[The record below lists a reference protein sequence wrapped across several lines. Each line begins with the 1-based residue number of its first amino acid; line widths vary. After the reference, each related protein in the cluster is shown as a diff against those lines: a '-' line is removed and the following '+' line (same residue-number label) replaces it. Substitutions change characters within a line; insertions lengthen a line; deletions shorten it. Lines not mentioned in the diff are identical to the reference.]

1 MTPQLNI
8 PNQTSRG
15 VISSLRPPCALNL
28 ALRYGYSDSPKR
40 PGQVLVLPSLTE
52 PVTAPGSGIVVSITR
67 KFQTG
72 WTHSAGELDSYQ
84 TLEVK
89 IDHGGYV
96 TTAIHGL
103 STVNVLIGQYVTRGD
118 RLGLAK
124 TTEIFFQLF
133 YRTQTVDPATMSP
146 FFRGYDGGKVPDKTR
161 KLRSGPDF
169 VSRALSRTMSVLIGG
184 IRYFV
189 DKYASKPELLI
200 NIDFNG
206 DGSKTGPAQEGITP
220 TDFWNVY
227 EPTVFDTT
235 SGYLCYS
242 VLNPPLELVSDVI
255 EETTTDVAFWSG
267 DIIDTA
273 AYVTE
278 SGTASATFL
287 DGGTFQVIFERD
299 GTEAGSANMTFLFGS
314 TETIPEVDTV
324 VTALAYS
331 AGSVFETAYPTS
343 GTDFGTMSVSFFSGS
358 TFEVVVYAFG
368 SYAPQDPVVYVES
381 AGTSVYSFFSGSLF
395 ESVVYAAG
403 STAPGE
409 GISVGDTGTASW
421 AFISG
426 GTETLVFP
434 VEFTFATGGTVA
446 FFGGTIHQF

>member
-72 WTHSAGELDSYQ
+72 WTHSAGELDSHQ

-103 STVNVLIGQYVTRGD
+103 STVSVLIGQYVTRGD
-118 RLGLAK
+118 QIGLAK

-133 YRTQTVDPATMSP
+133 YRTQTIDPATMSP

-235 SGYLCYS
+235 SGYLCYA

-255 EETTTDVAFWSG
+255 DEA
-267 DIIDTA
+267 
-273 AYVTE
+273 E
-278 SGTASATFL
+278 SVATFYS
-287 DGGTFQVIFERD
+287 GGTFQVIFTSE
-299 GTEAGSANMTFLFGS
+299 GTEAINNDMTWLFGS

-324 VTALAYS
+324 DISVAYISGATTES
-331 AGSVFETAYPTS
+331 AIFGY
-343 GTDFGTMSVSFFSGS
+343 GTVAAGGTVSFFSGS
-358 TFEVVVYAFG
+358 IFESVVYAFG
-368 SYAPQDPVVYVES
+368 SYAPGDPVVYVES
-381 AGTSVYSFFSGSLF
+381 AGTSVLSYFSGTLF
-395 ESVVYAAG
+395 ESVIYAAG
-403 STAPGE
+403 SDAPGS
-409 GISVGDTGTASW
+409 GIAIVESAGTSNVS
-421 AFISG
+421 FISG
-426 GTETLVFP
+426 GTETLVLP